1 MLLVTSIDRPNLSL
15 SKDKQ
20 NGRLICLEAGAPF
33 QRRIEHGAKG
43 LEEGTHLSWSSP
55 FSDYGM
61 ERVTLFTGK
70 SSVTY
75 RSSNS
80 TPKGASCDLASPNC
94 ATRGCRLATQRIGIF
109 LHERTTVNGSSSRA
123 HCWCSRIPW
132 THLQGRVC
140 PLS

>member
-109 LHERTTVNGSSSRA
+109 LHGERRLMDLPRA
-123 HCWCSRIPW
+123 RIARA
-132 THLQGRVC
+132 LLVFQD
-140 PLS
+140 PLDPLTR

>member
-80 TPKGASCDLASPNC
+80 PQRVQVVILLVLTAPHEAAVLPLKGSASFCM
-94 ATRGCRLATQRIGIF
+94 
-109 LHERTTVNGSSSRA
+109 
-123 HCWCSRIPW
+123 
-132 THLQGRVC
+132 
-140 PLS
+140 